1 MLEYRCVNH
10 QTVIGAT
17 PLYLACQEGHL
28 HVVEYL
34 VNDCG
39 AGVNLR
45 AHDGMT
51 CLHAAAHMG
60 HEAVVVWLVSRD
72 AQSQRYLCVFLF
84 FSHHFDRFSFTSKQA
99 TCTDVSLS
107 CQDRD
112 GATALH
118 FAASRGHYCIL
129 ERLLHMGSEVIKD
142 YWGGTPLHEA
152 AENGELEVD
161 ATFLSISFVV
171 VVYCQSEFI

>member
-1 MLEYRCVNH
+1 MNH
-10 QTVIGAT
+10 QTVLGAT

-28 HVVEYL
+28 HVAEYL

-39 AGVNLR
+39 ADVHLR
-45 AHDGMT
+45 AYDGMT

-60 HEAVVVWLVSRD
+60 HQAVVVWLVSRD
-72 AQSQRYLCVFLF
+72 AKQVSPTEICGFFFQSLF
-84 FSHHFDRFSFTSKQA
+84 RQSCFMNPKQVMR
-99 TCTDVSLS
+99 TDVSLS

-129 ERLLHMGSEVIKD
+129 ERLLHMGSKVIKD
-142 YWGGTPLHEA
+142 YWGGTPLHDA
-152 AENGELEVD
+152 AENGELEVR
-161 ATFLSISFVV
+161 
-171 VVYCQSEFI
+171 